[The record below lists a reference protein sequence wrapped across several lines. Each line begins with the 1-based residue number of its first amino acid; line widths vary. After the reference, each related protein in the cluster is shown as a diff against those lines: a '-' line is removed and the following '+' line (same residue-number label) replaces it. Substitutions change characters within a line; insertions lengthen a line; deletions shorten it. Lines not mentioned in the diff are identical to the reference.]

1 MNRIVIAALL
11 ALIAVG
17 AGAVWAIGQFG
28 GSANPVISEPRE
40 PIVREPEIVAAV
52 ERAAQP
58 QAAPLTTPI
67 PAKPKPQ
74 KANPAPAKPSTP
86 EQAPAAEPKAEVTP
100 APVTEPAATPETP
113 ATQSAKSK
121 NPLDTLKAR
130 VEKEID
136 KEIDKV
142 KPPAATPTPSSSLAQ
157 ASPQP
162 GAAAVEPQA
171 APATP
176 AAEPNVTTQNVTTQ
190 NVQAPAKP
198 SANARVATP
207 VNDTVQPA
215 AVPGVTQMAAPVG
228 LEAQFKSRRVT
239 YNRPPAKLAL
249 NKPVDV
255 SLVVNATADET
266 AGKEA
271 LEGFKGEVVERDVEL
286 SDTVSAQL
294 TGAGFDITSQ
304 TVERQRLSGRT
315 VNRWQ
320 WRVTPTEEGEHTLML
335 EIFGYATGSL
345 DAEPLDAYRDVIAV
359 EVEQLDQIVSWAK
372 GVQPLFAVLAAL
384 AGIGSACFAFL
395 RFREEKKQTKAMGT
409 KGE

>member
-1 MNRIVIAALL
+1 MNRIIIAALL
-11 ALIAVG
+11 ALVAIG
-17 AGAVWAIGQFG
+17 AGSVWAIGQFG
-28 GSANPVISEPRE
+28 GSANPVVSEPRE

-52 ERAAQP
+52 EPASVPTDVVIPKPAKP
-58 QAAPLTTPI
+58 T
-67 PAKPKPQ
+67 PAKPKPAKPAVTPTPQ
-74 KANPAPAKPSTP
+74 VEPKADPAPA
-86 EQAPAAEPKAEVTP
+86 A
-100 APVTEPAATPETP
+100 VTEPVVTPPATETP
-113 ATQSAKSK
+113 TTPAKPTS
-121 NPLDTLKAR
+121 PLDKLKAR

-136 KEIDKV
+136 KV
-142 KPPAATPTPSSSLAQ
+142 KPATTPTTPSTLAPTDPQSSP
-157 ASPQP
+157 STTP
-162 GAAAVEPQA
+162 AVTP
-171 APATP
+171 APP
-176 AAEPNVTTQNVTTQ
+176 AAEPSVSTQS
-190 NVQAPAKP
+190 VQAPAKP

-207 VNDTVQPA
+207 TNDNVQTA
-215 AVPGVTQMAAPVG
+215 SVPGVTQTAAPIG

-239 YNRPPAKLAL
+239 YNRPPEKLAL

-255 SLVVNATADET
+255 SLVINATADEN

-271 LEGFKGEVVERDVEL
+271 LEGFKGEIVERDVDL

-359 EVEQLDQIVSWAK
+359 EVEQLDAIVSWAK
-372 GVQPLFAVLAAL
+372 GVQPLFALLAAL

-395 RFREEKKQTKAMGT
+395 RFREEKKQTKAMGS
-409 KGE
+409 KAE

>member
-11 ALIAVG
+11 ALVAVG
-17 AGAVWAIGQFG
+17 AGTVWAIGQFG
-28 GSANPVISEPRE
+28 GSPNPVISEPRE
-40 PIVREPEIVAAV
+40 PIVREPEMVAAV
-52 ERAAQP
+52 EPAVQP
-58 QAAPLTTPI
+58 Q
-67 PAKPKPQ
+67 
-74 KANPAPAKPSTP
+74 ANPAPATRPAKAKPPKANPGPATP
-86 EQAPAAEPKAEVTP
+86 AAPAQTAEPEVTP
-100 APVTEPAATPETP
+100 APAKEPAAAPDTPVAPPTGSKP
-113 ATQSAKSK
+113 SA
-121 NPLDTLKAR
+121 NPLDTLKTHA
-130 VEKEID
+130 EKEIS
-136 KEIDKV
+136 KL
-142 KPPAATPTPSSSLAQ
+142 KPATTPSLPSALDQSNSASTPAAE
-157 ASPQP
+157 SP
-162 GAAAVEPQA
+162 A

-176 AAEPNVTTQNVTTQ
+176 PAQPAAEPAVTVQNVPAPTKP
-190 NVQAPAKP
+190 PAKI
-198 SANARVATP
+198 SATTGQAQGAA
-207 VNDTVQPA
+207 QPA
-215 AVPGVTQMAAPVG
+215 NVPGVTQNAAPVD

-239 YNRPPAKLAL
+239 YNRPPQKLAL

-255 SLVVNATADET
+255 SLVINATADEN

-294 TGAGFDITSQ
+294 TGAGFDIVTQ

-320 WRVTPTEEGEHTLML
+320 WRVTPTEPGEHTLML

-359 EVEQLDQIVSWAK
+359 EVEQLDQIVSWAR
-372 GVQPLFAVLAAL
+372 GVQPVFAVLAAL

-395 RFREEKKQTKAMGT
+395 RFREEKKQTKAMET